1 MFKKPFA
8 EDFEVDCR
16 SEDGGTFTPDFE
28 KDPEDPKQKV
38 APGPCQAHHDENPED
53 HHQDDYVTSHSHYR
67 VKITNASGPV
77 NVDSSGGNMSVLTG
91 GGNVGLGSAAQV

>member
-1 MFKKPFA
+1 MFKRPFA

-16 SEDGGTFTPDFE
+16 SEDGGGGAFTPDFGKE
-28 KDPEDPKQKV
+28 DPEDPGSYQHEHQQDQQV
-38 APGPCQAHHDENPED
+38 DEE
-53 HHQDDYVTSHSHYR
+53 DYVTSHSHYR